1 MRRVCRCLVKPFCL
15 LMVLSLVLLDLE
27 VQSARA
33 GMIGTETVLSTQADQ
48 SARLRV
54 AAFFEREDVAAA
66 LMEHGV
72 PPEEARERVASLS
85 DTEVMQIAQVVDQLP
100 AGGNSVVGAVLFIF
114 LVLLITDI
122 LGFTRIF
129 PFVRPVR

>member
-85 DTEVMQIAQVVDQLP
+85 DTEIMQIAQVVDQLP